1 MKNLLFKSN
10 KNMQTV
16 IVIIISLVLFIS
28 LISFVLYQDT
38 KKTIKLNANGETI
51 EVVTHANTVK
61 QLLLEKNIEVA
72 KHDQVA
78 PSLNT
83 KIVNDLTIS
92 WKPAK
97 EVTISVNGNQS
108 KIWTTKKYVKDI
120 LKDLNIDVSERDTLV
135 QDLETEIGADNRID
149 IQKAFQVSLIDGFK
163 KSTVWSTATTVANF
177 LEQQGVQL
185 NEFDRVESDLEDIL
199 TPRST
204 ITVVRVEKDI
214 DVVKDT
220 LDFAVEKRQDATLQK
235 GREKVVNE
243 GEKGIISRTYEIM
256 KENGQVV
263 ATYLQSEKVLKEPKN
278 KLIAVG
284 TKTEEEEEEVRATT
298 ISSVPSESIEP
309 DNKNEFYVLAT
320 AYTAYCKGCSGTTAT
335 GINLRSGSAPGLK
348 VIAVD
353 PSVIKLGSKVWVEG
367 YGLAVAEDTGGAI
380 KGNKIDIFVQ
390 SETEAKNWGV
400 KKVRIKVF
408 E

>member
-1 MKNLLFKSN
+1 MINLIIRSLKT
-10 KNMQTV
+10 QRV
-16 IVIIISLVLFIS
+16 VVIISSLVLFIS
-28 LISFVLYQDT
+28 IASFVLYQDT
-38 KKTIKLNANGETI
+38 KKTVKLIANGETI
-51 EVVTHANTVK
+51 EVATHANTVK

-72 KHDQVA
+72 KHDQIA

-92 WKPAK
+92 WKQAK

-108 KIWTTKKYVKDI
+108 KVWTTKKYVKDI
-120 LKDLNIDVSERDTLV
+120 LKDANIDVSERDTLV

-235 GREKVVNE
+235 GREQVVNE
-243 GEKGIISRTYEIM
+243 GEKGTISRTYEIV

-284 TKTEEEEEEVRATT
+284 TKTEEEEVRATT
-298 ISSVPSESIEP
+298 ISSVPSESIES
-309 DNKNEFYVLAT
+309 DNKNEFYVIAT

-335 GINLRSGSAPGLK
+335 GINLRSDSAPWMK

>member
-1 MKNLLFKSN
+1 MKNLFIRSLKT
-10 KNMQTV
+10 QRV
-16 IVIIISLVLFIS
+16 LVIISSLVLFIS
-28 LISFVLYQDT
+28 IASFVLYQDN
-38 KKTIKLNANGETI
+38 KKTVKLNANGETI

-61 QLLLEKNIEVA
+61 QLLLEKNIDVA

-97 EVTISVNGNQS
+97 EVAISVNGNQS

-120 LKDLNIDVSERDTLV
+120 LKDANIEVSERDTLV

-235 GREKVVNE
+235 GREQVVNE
-243 GEKGIISRTYEIM
+243 GEKGTISRTYEIV

-284 TKTEEEEEEVRATT
+284 TKTEEEEVRATT
-298 ISSVPSESIEP
+298 ISSVASESIEP

-335 GINLRSGSAPGLK
+335 GINLRSSSAPGLK

>member
-1 MKNLLFKSN
+1 MINLIIRSLKT
-10 KNMQTV
+10 QRV
-16 IVIIISLVLFIS
+16 VVIISSLVLFIS
-28 LISFVLYQDT
+28 IASFVLYQDT
-38 KKTIKLNANGETI
+38 KKTVKLNANGETI
-51 EVVTHANTVK
+51 EVATHANTVK

-92 WKPAK
+92 WKQAK

-108 KIWTTKKYVKDI
+108 KVWTTKKYVKDI
-120 LKDLNIDVSERDTLV
+120 LKDANIDVSERDTLV

-204 ITVVRVEKDI
+204 ITVVHVEKDI

-235 GREKVVNE
+235 GREQVVNE
-243 GEKGIISRTYEIM
+243 GEKGTISRTYEIV

-284 TKTEEEEEEVRATT
+284 TKTEEEEVRATT

-309 DNKNEFYVLAT
+309 DNKNEFYVIAT

-335 GINLRSGSAPGLK
+335 GINLRSDSAPWMK